1 MLKPYREELIQSI
14 KDAGQEL
21 IDRAEDMVPRDMEG
35 VFDFDISISFPSG
48 DQIPLPEITWT
59 NARYCTNTV
68 KRWRNEY
75 EHK

>member
-59 NARYCTNTV
+59 NARYCTHTV
-68 KRWRNEY
+68 ERWRKEI
-75 EHK
+75 

>member
-1 MLKPYREELIQSI
+1 MLHPYREELIQSI

-21 IDRAEDMVPRDMEG
+21 INRAEDMVPRDMEG

-48 DQIPLPEITWT
+48 EQIPLPEITWT

-68 KRWRNEY
+68 KRWEK
-75 EHK
+75 EGV